1 MPSDD
6 AQPSKRETVQEAKS
20 PVQDQPQSSS
30 AASWSASPQ
39 DSFDEDESKFLDKLN
54 FWILKLF
61 RRRGNGRYT

>member
-6 AQPSKRETVQEAKS
+6 AQPSKRETVQEPKS

-39 DSFDEDESKFLDKLN
+39 DSFDEDESEFFDLI
-54 FWILKLF
+54 FEF
-61 RRRGNGRYT
+61 